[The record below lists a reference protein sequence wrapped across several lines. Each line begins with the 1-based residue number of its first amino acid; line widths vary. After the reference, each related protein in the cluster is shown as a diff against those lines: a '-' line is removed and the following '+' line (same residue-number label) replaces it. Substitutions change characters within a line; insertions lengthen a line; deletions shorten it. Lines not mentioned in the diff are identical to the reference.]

1 MLWKL
6 SKRFINDEKMRG
18 TVYNGVSG
26 VSDKRGSV
34 DVMSVMGASG
44 VRLFNK
50 EVHIFKSFSNNSKA
64 KLIDKK

>member
-1 MLWKL
+1 
-6 SKRFINDEKMRG
+6 MRG
-18 TVYNGVSG
+18 TFYNGVSG